1 MSSGQYRICVD
12 KDLCQGHGVC
22 AAEAPDLFAVTD
34 QGQIY
39 DTVELRVDLISAEQL
54 ALAQRAERFC
64 PNGVIRIEP
73 VEE

>member
-1 MSSGQYRICVD
+1 MSSRQHRICVD

-22 AAEAPDLFAVTD
+22 AAEAPGLFAVTD

-39 DTVELRVDLISAEQL
+39 DTVELLVEYIDDDQL
-54 ALAQRAERFC
+54 ALAQRAQRFC

>member
-1 MSSGQYRICVD
+1 MSAGQYRICVD

-22 AAEAPDLFAVTD
+22 AAEAPELFAVTD

-39 DTVELRVDLISAEQL
+39 DTVELRVEVISEAQL
-54 ALAQRAERFC
+54 PLAQRAERFC
-64 PNGVIRIEP
+64 PNGVIRIEA